1 MLARSQAPSASADVP
16 ASANASAD
24 VPTSASAEMQ
34 PAIPAESSRYQL
46 VMVAA
51 HIGHT
56 GHTGHEGAHHGDA
69 AAKPAAVPGRQITN
83 FTSDVI
89 DSYHWSLD
97 GKQLGILQRHVVSD
111 VVLLRDKAASK

>member
-1 MLARSQAPSASADVP
+1 
-16 ASANASAD
+16 
-24 VPTSASAEMQ
+24 MQ
-34 PAIPAESSRYQL
+34 PAAPAESSRYQL

-51 HIGHT
+51 LIGHT